1 MLHDEILH
9 YSLQRR
15 KLLKE
20 HISQIYVRLV
30 KCKTIRTYKTELV
43 KTKTHDV

>member
-1 MLHDEILH
+1 MLQDETLQ

-20 HISQIYVRLV
+20 HDSQIYVRLV
-30 KCKTIRTYKTELV
+30 KCIRTYKTELV